1 MNQVKT
7 PWSYWNL
14 KRPIISHLK
23 QKSNFICKAYAV
35 REASIWASASVLA
48 WYLRIGQVHYR
59 RSRVL
64 HIHLLGICFIISF
77 YQSVLDTSRLFNTM
91 RSEEISLSQHKIQL
105 HLCLCS
111 ALLDF
116 APRFSSH
123 SNATTS
129 KLFASASWSAAR
141 LACLWVFGSI
151 PFARFSLASLC
162 LSRAALRLI
171 SG

>member
-59 RSRVL
+59 QSRVL

-77 YQSVLDTSRLFNTM
+77 YQSVLDTSRLFITM

-105 HLCLCS
+105 HR
-111 ALLDF
+111 LLGDSIQSIEDSLQNDVSV
-116 APRFSSH
+116 RKQIIEI
-123 SNATTS
+123 TTDRIS
-129 KLFASASWSAAR
+129 DLT
-141 LACLWVFGSI
+141 I
-151 PFARFSLASLC
+151 
-162 LSRAALRLI
+162 LI
-171 SG
+171 S